1 MTHGLLL
8 GALDAE
14 QLVEAGP
21 ARRRRLLRC
30 LGLGCAEE
38 STKATTHQQRAREN
52 ALERMEQHDLG
63 KCSPSLASVSA
74 ARTTGNGRLPANG
87 ADKRQGMG
95 QTLLCSRLLCRRGAK
110 ERGVYQCG

>member
-1 MTHGLLL
+1 MRTHGLLL

-74 ARTTGNGRLPANG
+74 ARTTGKGRLPANG
-87 ADKRQGMG
+87 ASGDGSNFAVQYCVSGLERKRE
-95 QTLLCSRLLCRRGAK
+95 
-110 ERGVYQCG
+110 ERYQCG